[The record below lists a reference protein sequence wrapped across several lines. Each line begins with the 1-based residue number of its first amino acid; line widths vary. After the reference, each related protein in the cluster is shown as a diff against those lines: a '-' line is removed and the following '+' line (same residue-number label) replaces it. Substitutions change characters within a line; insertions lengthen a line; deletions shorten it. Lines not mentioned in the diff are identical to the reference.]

1 MAAARPGPGDAGAR
15 AGDGGGLVLV
25 VEHDSAVAE
34 LERLYLAR
42 EGFAVHLESDPA
54 LAPGTATRVRPR
66 AVVLDL
72 SAPDLEPADLYRRV
86 ARAAQPAPVI
96 CVLGGDTDPC
106 EVGEPRLTRPFSPRL
121 LVAAVSEAV
130 RRRADGE
137 PGDALRAGAV
147 TLEPRGRSVRVADGG
162 PVSLTATEFDLLA
175 FLMSNAGRVF
185 SREQLLEAVWAPGA
199 SAGTRTVDVHVAQLR
214 AKLGPAS
221 PIRTV
226 RGVGYAIDA

>member
-1 MAAARPGPGDAGAR
+1 MAAAGPGPGVAGAGP
-15 AGDGGGLVLV
+15 GDGGGLVLV

-42 EGFAVHLESDPA
+42 EGFAVHLEPEPT
-54 LAPGTATRVRPR
+54 LAPGTATRVRPH

-72 SAPDLEPADLYRRV
+72 SAPDLEPADLYQRV
-86 ARAAQPAPVI
+86 ARAAHPAPVI
-96 CVLGGDTDPC
+96 CVLGSDTDPYG
-106 EVGEPRLTRPFSPRL
+106 VGESRLTRPFSPRL

-137 PGDALRAGAV
+137 PVDALRAGAV
-147 TLEPRGRSVRVADGG
+147 TLEPGSRSVRVADG
-162 PVSLTATEFDLLA
+162 PVALTATEFDLLA
-175 FLMSNAGRVF
+175 FLMGNAGRVF

-226 RGVGYAIDA
+226 RGVGYAVGD